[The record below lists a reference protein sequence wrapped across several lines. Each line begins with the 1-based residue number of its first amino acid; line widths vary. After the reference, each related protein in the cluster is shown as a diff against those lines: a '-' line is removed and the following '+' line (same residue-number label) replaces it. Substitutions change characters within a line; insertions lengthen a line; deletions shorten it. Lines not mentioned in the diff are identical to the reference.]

1 MVLFAVTGPY
11 LSVCLSVLNNPKL
24 VSECCLWSND
34 FSVLLTYSLG
44 VGQGYAFCPFG
55 CFYLYAVCL
64 SVYLS
69 VCLWIFLVCSMVYS
83 LDPDTDP
90 LGILLILD
98 FYALRSGEY
107 KFLIRLSDEWEVS
120 HSCPQSLVSK
130 SAQACLSCLKEKS
143 IIRRVLAFCKACWRK
158 TVSIRC
164 SVRQA

>member
-34 FSVLLTYSLG
+34 FSVLLTYSLC
-44 VGQGYAFCPFG
+44 VGQGLRVLSFWMLLCL
-55 CFYLYAVCL
+55 CCL

-120 HSCPQSLVSK
+120 HSCPQSLVSN
-130 SAQACLSCLKEKS
+130 QLRHACH
-143 IIRRVLAFCKACWRK
+143 V
-158 TVSIRC
+158 
-164 SVRQA
+164 